1 MTRMNWSRLI
11 LGGLIAGVIID
22 VFEYVTNGVIL
33 ADEWAGAMKAVG
45 KPETLSSLQMVAFN
59 IWGLAMGVLA
69 LWLYAAIRPR
79 FGAGPK
85 TAICA
90 GAAVWAL
97 GYLMGSAGDFITHVL
112 PRRLL
117 AISIAVGLV
126 EIIVATLAG
135 AYFYRESQWGNTSA
149 H

>member
-1 MTRMNWSRLI
+1 MTRMNWGRLI

-22 VFEYVTNGVIL
+22 VSEYVTNGMIL
-33 ADEWAGAMKAVG
+33 TDQWAEAMKAIG
-45 KPETLSSLQMVAFN
+45 KPEEFSGLQIVALN
-59 IWGLAMGVLA
+59 IWGLVMGVLA

-90 GAAVWAL
+90 GVVAWAL

-112 PRRLL
+112 PRHLL

-135 AYFYRESQWGNTSA
+135 AYFYPERQWGNASA
-149 H
+149 

>member
-1 MTRMNWSRLI
+1 MNWSRLI

>member
-22 VFEYVTNGVIL
+22 VFEYVTNGMIL
-33 ADEWAGAMKAVG
+33 ADQWAKAMKAIG
-45 KPETLSSLQMVAFN
+45 KPEDLSGLQIVALN

-79 FGAGPK
+79 FGAGLK

-90 GAAVWAL
+90 GVVAWAL
-97 GYLMGSAGDFITHVL
+97 GYVMGSAGDFITPVL
-112 PRRLL
+112 PRHLL

-126 EIIVATLAG
+126 EMIVATLAG
-135 AYFYRESQWGNTSA
+135 AYFYRERQWGNASA
-149 H
+149 